1 MFRHCV
7 LLKFI
12 EEATKEQKQE
22 VFDCIIGIRNQI
34 AAAMRDDGT
43 QPLTISYS
51 VGFDAGTRED
61 NYDLVVIGD
70 FETQDD
76 YDIYATHPKHLEVIS
91 VSIAPILKS
100 RSAIQ
105 YIPEGK

>member
-12 EEATKEQKQE
+12 EQASNEQKQN
-22 VFDCIIGIRNQI
+22 VFKSITDLPNQI
-34 AAAMRDDGT
+34 AKAMRVEGIE
-43 QPLTISYS
+43 PLTISYS
-51 VGFDAGTRED
+51 VGFNAGTRDD

-70 FETQDD
+70 FESQDD
-76 YDIYATHPKHLEVIS
+76 YDIYATHPKHLELIS
-91 VSIAPILKS
+91 VVIAPILEN

-105 YIPEGK
+105 YILGD

>member
-12 EEATKEQKQE
+12 EQATNEQKQE
-22 VFDCIIGIRNQI
+22 VFESIIGIPNQI
-34 AAAMRDDGT
+34 AAAMSDDGIE
-43 QPLTISYS
+43 PLTISYS
-51 VGFDAGTRED
+51 VGFNAGTRDD

-76 YDIYATHPKHLEVIS
+76 YDIYAAHPKHLEVIS
-91 VSIAPILKS
+91 VSIAPILEN

-105 YIPEGK
+105 YILEA